1 MKRAFLVLLVLFA
14 LLAATTIQH
23 TLSSPPTDTGNMMG
37 LVPITD
43 MVFALPTAIFAA
55 GLIIVGLGLGAE
67 FWRSVL
73 PMCGADWVPTRRLT
87 LLADAGLWC
96 GWVTLGTCYAAL
108 PCIFPWLGLAS
119 PDSSSLYSSENYRLL
134 LLIGLGTM
142 IAVRLFN
149 TYLPYRKGTLA
160 MLMSAAVGLMAG
172 QFWWN
177 GLPIDFVALAI
188 LLPLGVLLLFPGKE
202 QATNTP
208 FVWLTITALAL
219 SLYATGFSQLIVN
232 YPTGPTLYTE
242 GWMEL
247 KLWANSLLLLP
258 LIGLLIPALRQ
269 KLAAQRTAGAM
280 AILSVLLYNWGALAA
295 PVDSTLQGNLPLLPA
310 AITYGTTLL
319 CLCGLLVLRIRCH
332 RKPKENLQN

>member
-14 LLAATTIQH
+14 LLAATSIQH
-23 TLSSPPTDTGNMMG
+23 TLGTPPTDTGKMLG
-37 LVPITD
+37 LVPVYD

-55 GLIIVGLGLGAE
+55 GLAVVALGLGAE
-67 FWRSVL
+67 FWRAIL
-73 PMCGADWVPTRRLT
+73 PLCGADWVPTRRLN

-108 PCIFPWLGLAS
+108 PCIFPWLGMPS
-119 PDSSSLYSSENYRLL
+119 PNSSSLYSAENYRLL

-177 GLPIDFVALAI
+177 GLPIDFVALAL
-188 LLPLGVLLLFPGKE
+188 LLPLGVILLLPAGG
-202 QATNTP
+202 QTSNTP

-219 SLYATGFSQLIVN
+219 SLYATGFSQLIIS
-232 YPTGPTLYTE
+232 YPTGPTLFSE

-258 LIGLLIPALRQ
+258 LIALLIPALRQ
-269 KLAAQRTAGAM
+269 KHAVQRTVGAM
-280 AILSVLLYNWGALAA
+280 SILSVLLYNWGALAA

-310 AITYGTTLL
+310 ATTYAITLL
-319 CLCGLLVLRIRCH
+319 CLCGLLILRLRCH
-332 RKPKENLQN
+332 GQPKENQQN